1 MAERSSRRTESSEI
15 NEQSLKIN
23 DSKQHKPIKIIGHC
37 DEKERT
43 GREV

>member
-1 MAERSSRRTESSEI
+1 MAERSSRRTE
-15 NEQSLKIN
+15 SLKIN